1 MEAVE
6 IMNPNKEVWEKEED
20 GEEAGNYSSFP
31 WSSGFQRHQSQSS
44 SAGWSFSCWTFL
56 KGFFLSFCRNGWHM
70 SGPKSLVRWDAWQ
83 RRKDCL
89 VWKRKPRTV
98 DTMCS
103 SSLSKGHS
111 IHSGKKAKNILHRWL
126 LWQLPSLY
134 FSQIARVA
142 PQVYL
147 SAATALVPSAL
158 EGLALTLVSTPWLF
172 VLSICLLYFTYCD
185 CLLQYQGDQHH
196 YWVAYPPTRT
206 GSWRKGASPWQPLR

>member
-6 IMNPNKEVWEKEED
+6 IMNPNKEVWEKEEY

-44 SAGWSFSCWTFL
+44 SAGWSFSCCELDIFTRIF
-56 KGFFLSFCRNGWHM
+56 SFCRNGWHM
-70 SGPKSLVRWDAWQ
+70 SGTNSLVRWDAWQ
-83 RRKDCL
+83 RRNDCL
-89 VWKRKPRTV
+89 VWKRRPRTV

-103 SSLSKGHS
+103 SPLSKGHS

-158 EGLALTLVSTPWLF
+158 EGLALTLVSTTWLF
-172 VLSICLLYFTYCD
+172 VLSIIYYL
-185 CLLQYQGDQHH
+185 
-196 YWVAYPPTRT
+196 
-206 GSWRKGASPWQPLR
+206 S